1 MNMCI
6 LNYND
11 QTYCFSHEHIKKKL
25 IGPIHIENVK
35 CFQNFSIFTRHNNP
49 EQKLFPLS
57 VHTIL
62 FKFIKHRVT
71 SGFATRL
78 LSNRV
83 GGWRNPIEI
92 NIFSR
97 FISFCESESYLFLH
111 QGICTVPSQFFF
123 FTFNFTFNFSS

>member
-1 MNMCI
+1 MCI

-57 VHTIL
+57 VQTIL

-83 GGWRNPIEI
+83 GDETQMKVT
-92 NIFSR
+92 FLADL
-97 FISFCESESYLFLH
+97 YLFVSLNPTCSYIRAYAQYH
-111 QGICTVPSQFFF
+111 PNFF